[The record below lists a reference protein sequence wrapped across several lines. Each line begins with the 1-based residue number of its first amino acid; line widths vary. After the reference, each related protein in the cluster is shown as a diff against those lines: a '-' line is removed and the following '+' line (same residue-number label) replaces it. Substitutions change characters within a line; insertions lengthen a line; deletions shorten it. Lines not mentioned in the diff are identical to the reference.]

1 MTLLSFSDKPA
12 SRHQVH
18 LRHDSVSVDDARL
31 AVRAGGAGEFIVV
44 VDGRSERLLAVTR
57 GDATYVQLRGRAWRI
72 DRIDPARARAASGA
86 AADGSSQAP
95 MPGVVVSL
103 HASPGQAVHQGDALL
118 VIESMKLQMTIG
130 AASDGVVAEMP
141 FAVGQT
147 FQRGAVL
154 VRVSASGETVAIVAE
169 PAEAEAAEATE
180 GSAT

>member
-18 LRHDSVSVDDARL
+18 LRHDGVTVDDARL
-31 AVRAGGAGEFIVV
+31 AVRASGAGEFIAV

-57 GDATYVQLRGRAWRI
+57 GDATYVQLRGRAWRV
-72 DRIDPARARAASGA
+72 DRIDPARARAGSGA
-86 AADGSSQAP
+86 AANGSSQAP

-103 HASPGQAVHQGDALL
+103 HASLGQAVHQGDAIL
-118 VIESMKLQMTIG
+118 VIESMKLQMTIV

-141 FAVGQT
+141 IAVGQT

-154 VRVSASGETVAIVAE
+154 VRVASSGAPVTMSAEVAE
-169 PAEAEAAEATE
+169 EIE
-180 GSAT
+180 GVAR

>member
-12 SRHQVH
+12 RRHQVH
-18 LRHDSVSVDDARL
+18 LRHDGVTVDDARL
-31 AVRAGGAGEFIVV
+31 SVRTVNAGEFIAM

-57 GDATYVQLRGRAWRI
+57 GDSTYVQLRGRAWRI
-72 DRIDPARARAASGA
+72 DRIDPARACAASGA

-103 HASPGQAVHQGDALL
+103 HASLGQAVHRGDALL

-154 VRVSASGETVAIVAE
+154 VRVAASGEPGASQ
-169 PAEAEAAEATE
+169 AAEATE
-180 GSAT
+180 GSAA

>member
-18 LRHDSVSVDDARL
+18 LRHDGVTVDDARL
-31 AVRAGGAGEFIVV
+31 AVRAGGAGEFIAM
-44 VDGRSERLLAVTR
+44 VDGRCERLLAVTR
-57 GDATYVQLRGRAWRI
+57 GDATYVQLRGRAWRV
-72 DRIDPARARAASGA
+72 DRIDPGRARAASGA
-86 AADGSSQAP
+86 AAGGSSQAP

-154 VRVSASGETVAIVAE
+154 VRVAASGEPVARA
-169 PAEAEAAEATE
+169 AQAAEATE
-180 GSAT
+180 GSAA

>member
-18 LRHDSVSVDDARL
+18 LRLDGVAVDDARV
-31 AVRAGGAGEFIVV
+31 AVRTGVAGEFVV
-44 VDGRSERLLAVTR
+44 MVDGRSERLLAVTR
-57 GDATYVQLRGRAWRI
+57 GDATYVQLGGRAWRV

-86 AADGSSQAP
+86 ASDGSSQAP

-103 HASPGQAVHQGDALL
+103 HASPGQAVLQGDALL

-147 FQRGAVL
+147 FQRGAIL
-154 VRVSASGETVAIVAE
+154 VRLSASGEVVARA
-169 PAEAEAAEATE
+169 AQAAEAIE
-180 GSAT
+180 GSIA